1 VVLEPIGIDDGFVG
15 TSLGAL
21 LFVVDKIDG
30 IEVFD
35 TVDELIEVFKAVG
48 TDDGTALVL
57 VVVDIVSTSLLNLFV
72 DIDNSIG
79 KLCFV

>member
-1 VVLEPIGIDDGFVG
+1 MVLEPIGIDDGFVG

-48 TDDGTALVL
+48 TDDGTTLVL